1 MLRTI
6 RLSAV
11 AALAVLL
18 GCTDAAKAPADA
30 AIKAGAAAI
39 EGIRAEATKFV
50 PDQMKALDDTLARAK
65 DEFGKGEFKAALES
79 AKDLVQKAKDVGAA
93 AAAKKDELVKAW
105 NDVAGSVPKMLEVIK
120 SRTDILSQAKKL
132 PAGMD
137 AGKLRAAKEGLA
149 GVTKSFDDA
158 TAKFK
163 AGSLQEAVAL
173 AKPLKDKAAEI
184 MGMLGM
190 QAGGGAGPVAK

>member
-1 MLRTI
+1 MLRTL
-6 RLSAV
+6 RLAPVAV
-11 AALAVLL
+11 LAVLV

-30 AIKAGAAAI
+30 AIKAGEAAI
-39 EGIRAEATKFV
+39 EGIRAEAAKFV
-50 PDQMKALDDTLARAK
+50 PDQMKALDQTLAQAK
-65 DEFGKGEFKAALES
+65 DQFAKGEYKAALDS
-79 AKDLVQKAKDVGAA
+79 AKDLAQKAKDLGAA

-105 NDVAGSVPKMLEVIK
+105 NDVSGNLPKMIEVIK

-137 AGKLRAAKEGLA
+137 AGKLQAARDGLA
-149 GVTKSFDDA
+149 GVTKSFEDA

-163 AGSLQEAVAL
+163 AGSLQEAVAA

-190 QAGGGAGPVAK
+190 QAGGGAPVAK